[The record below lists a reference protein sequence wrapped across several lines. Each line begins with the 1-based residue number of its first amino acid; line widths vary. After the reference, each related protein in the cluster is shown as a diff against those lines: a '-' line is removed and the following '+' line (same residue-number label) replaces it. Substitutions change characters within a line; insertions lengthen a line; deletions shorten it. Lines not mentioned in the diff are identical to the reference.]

1 MDISHRIH
9 ARKVVLSYFYQRYFF
24 LLAANDDTLI
34 KESLGIAQ
42 TFPDHEDFNEQHDLL
57 VGLLR
62 DYNHENP
69 DDVIDYLS
77 DHVFDKW
84 KDQIDI
90 EYVVKM
96 MASFDLYHATV
107 AELVDAHATTFSFA
121 KMDTID
127 KALFVL
133 WYAEYKV
140 LNTPKEIIINEVV
153 ELAKR
158 YADDGSAKLLNGIL
172 HKMIGS
178 ID

>member
-24 LLAANDDTLI
+24 LLVAHDDELI
-34 KESLGIAQ
+34 KGSLALAH

-57 VGLLR
+57 VALLT

-69 DDVIDYLS
+69 DDVLDYLA
-77 DHVFDKW
+77 DYVFDKW
-84 KDQIDI
+84 KDQIDMA
-90 EYVVKM
+90 YVVKM
-96 MASFDLYHATV
+96 MPSFDLYHAAV
-107 AELVDAHATTFSFA
+107 AELVNTHAATFSFS

-133 WYAEYKV
+133 WYAEHKV
-140 LNTPKEIIINEVV
+140 LNTPKEIIINEIV

-172 HKMIGS
+172 HKMLS
-178 ID
+178 

>member
-42 TFPDHEDFNEQHDLL
+42 TFPDHEDFSEQHDLL
-57 VGLLR
+57 VGLLN
-62 DYNHENP
+62 DYNHEDP
-69 DDVIDYLS
+69 DDVVEYLG
-77 DHVFDKW
+77 DHIFDKW
-84 KDQIDI
+84 KDQIDM
-90 EYVVKM
+90 EYVMKM
-96 MASFDLYHATV
+96 MPAFDIYHAVV
-107 AELVDAHATTFSFA
+107 AELVDTHATTFSFA

-133 WYAEYKV
+133 GYAEHKV

-158 YADDGSAKLLNGIL
+158 YADDGSAKLLNGIM
-172 HKMIGS
+172 HKMIG
-178 ID
+178 